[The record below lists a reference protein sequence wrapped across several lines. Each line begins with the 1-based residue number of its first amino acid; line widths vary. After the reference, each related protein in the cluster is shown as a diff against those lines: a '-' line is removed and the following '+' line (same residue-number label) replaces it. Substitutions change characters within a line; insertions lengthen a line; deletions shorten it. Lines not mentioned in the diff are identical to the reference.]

1 MYSRCKSDTF
11 VLSVNVVTDVQ
22 VEVCDLEVVGCLTY
36 IVGAEQL
43 GHCCILVSSCGCLL
57 GTHLL
62 G

>member
-1 MYSRCKSDTF
+1 MYNLCKSSTF
-11 VLSVNVVTDVQ
+11 VLRVDVITDVQ
-22 VEVCDLEVVGCLTY
+22 VKVCDLEVVGCLTY

-43 GHCCILVSSCGCLL
+43 GHRCMLVSSCGCLL